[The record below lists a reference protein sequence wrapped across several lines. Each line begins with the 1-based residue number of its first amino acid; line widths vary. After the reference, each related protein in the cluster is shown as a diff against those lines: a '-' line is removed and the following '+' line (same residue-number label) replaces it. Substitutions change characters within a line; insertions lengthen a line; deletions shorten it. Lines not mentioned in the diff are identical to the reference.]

1 MFELLEKEGTFEE
14 NLINAVEHFDET
26 IASQMMRVKE
36 EWAEWRR
43 RVREL
48 ENLVEKTSDSL
59 VEKELRIQIDTLE
72 KELINLKWA

>member
-1 MFELLEKEGTFEE
+1 ML
-14 NLINAVEHFDET
+14 
-26 IASQMMRVKE
+26 RVKE

-59 VEKELRIQIDTLE
+59 IERELRASVDNLE
-72 KELINLKWA
+72 KESLNLKWA

>member
-1 MFELLEKEGTFEE
+1 
-14 NLINAVEHFDET
+14 
-26 IASQMMRVKE
+26 MRVRE

-59 VEKELRIQIDTLE
+59 IEKELRVQVDSLE
-72 KELINLKWA
+72 KELINMKWA